1 MDGTRWNI
9 VWTTINQGDNTMC
22 IHINEESLT
31 LNDLISDKLESFD
44 PHEEMRQSIK
54 DFLSKF
60 YTWNEEAGEFDE
72 TPKEDYRPYEIKAR
86 YEDDCSDMTFVN
98 IFSIRVSLPTD
109 EDAKE
114 LADILDGEVVDGL
127 NAGEKSYCITY
138 TKKIVIKAKSREDA
152 KRIFDG
158 MEMREADRWAE
169 FDKVKSI
176 TVKKAKK

>member
-1 MDGTRWNI
+1 MAT
-9 VWTTINQGDNTMC
+9 
-22 IHINEESLT
+22 HINEESLD
-31 LNDLISDKLESFD
+31 LNDLISDALESFD

-60 YTWNEEAGEFDE
+60 YTWDEEAGEFND
-72 TPKEDYRPYEIKAR
+72 TPKEGYRPYEIKAK
-86 YEDDCSDMTFVN
+86 YEDECADSTFVD

-114 LADILDGEVVDGL
+114 LAAILDGEVVDGL
-127 NAGEKSYCITY
+127 NSDGKSYCVTY

-152 KRIFDG
+152 KRIFEG
-158 MEMREADRWAE
+158 MEMHEADRWAE

-176 TVKKAKK
+176 TVKKEQ

>member
-1 MDGTRWNI
+1 
-9 VWTTINQGDNTMC
+9 MC
-22 IHINEESLT
+22 IHINEEALT

-60 YTWNEEAGEFDE
+60 YTWDEESGEFDE

-114 LADILDGEVVDGL
+114 LAAILDGEVVAGL
-127 NAGEKSYCITY
+127 GKDCPVFRITY
-138 TKKIVIKAKSREDA
+138 RNEIYIKAKDHHEAEQIFRDMDPAELSRDSNFVEIVSTE
-152 KRIFDG
+152 KQ
-158 MEMREADRWAE
+158 EN
-169 FDKVKSI
+169 
-176 TVKKAKK
+176 